1 MNEPLQRDLELENAR
16 LRERVAELERKAVVA
31 APDGVRYGLDGIP
44 QPTTTRRTF
53 GRLIAFMLLLLG
65 LGLGFGFG
73 SRQAIRDI
81 QDGVRDGLRESR
93 EAPAVPAVPPGPP
106 GPPAR

>member
-1 MNEPLQRDLELENAR
+1 MSDQLQRGLALENAH
-16 LRERVAELERKAVVA
+16 LRERIAELERKAVVA
-31 APDGVRYGLDGIP
+31 APDGVRYGLDGMP

-73 SRQAIRDI
+73 SRRAIRDF

-93 EAPAVPAVPPGPP
+93 EAPAVPPGK
-106 GPPAR
+106 